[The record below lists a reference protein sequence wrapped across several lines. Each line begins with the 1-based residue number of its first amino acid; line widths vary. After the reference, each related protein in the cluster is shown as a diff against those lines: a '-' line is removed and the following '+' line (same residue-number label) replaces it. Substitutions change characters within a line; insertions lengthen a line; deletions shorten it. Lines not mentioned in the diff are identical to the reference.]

1 MGRRDPRGSLESEA
15 CNLPPAL
22 GKLTGN
28 KRKPRDATFD
38 CTLGK
43 RCLLPMDASIII
55 PTRNRADWL
64 PTCLAHLEQQ
74 TFPAA
79 RFEIIIVDD
88 GSSDDTYSVLQRYAQ
103 GAPVR
108 ICPIRAAHV
117 GFAAAR
123 NIGVEAASGS
133 ILLFF
138 ADDELA
144 SPRLLENH
152 WQAHAGLH
160 AERCF
165 VGEIHVHPQLSPASL
180 TRISIDETSYEDEY
194 LEQVSYLDAQPSN
207 LSMGKAL
214 FKGIG
219 GFDEADALC
228 PLEHV
233 VWAHRLGKS
242 GVEIRRL
249 DDTRSYVWQP
259 ASLASERAR
268 YYHMGYAMF
277 EVLRM
282 TRSDTIVDRYRLK
295 RGSVERTLSAFM
307 MPYYLRACQRNNRE
321 NPVFASALRRRI
333 LHHDRAGGFNDAAHG
348 RPRRAPSP
356 TPPAI

>member
-1 MGRRDPRGSLESEA
+1 
-15 CNLPPAL
+15 
-22 GKLTGN
+22 
-28 KRKPRDATFD
+28 
-38 CTLGK
+38 
-43 RCLLPMDASIII
+43 MDASIII
-55 PTRNRADWL
+55 PTRNRAAWL

-79 RFEIIIVDD
+79 RFEIIVVDD
-88 GSSDDTYSVLQRYAQ
+88 GSSDDSYSVLQRYAQ

-108 ICPIRAAHV
+108 IRPIRTEHV

-123 NIGVEAASGS
+123 NTGVEAATGA

-152 WQAHAGLH
+152 WRAHAGLH
-160 AERCF
+160 AERCLA
-165 VGEIHVHPQLSPASL
+165 GEIHIHPQLSPASL
-180 TRISIDETSYEDEY
+180 TRLAIDETQGEGEY
-194 LEQVSYLDAQPSN
+194 SEQVSYLDAQPSN
-207 LSMGKAL
+207 LSMGRTL
-214 FKGIG
+214 FERVGS
-219 GFDEADALC
+219 FDEVDGLDS
-228 PLEHV
+228 LEHV
-233 VWAHRLGKS
+233 VWAHRLGKT
-242 GVEIRRL
+242 GVELRRL

-282 TRSDTIVDRYRLK
+282 TRSGAVVDRYRLNS
-295 RGSVERTLSAFM
+295 GPIERTLSAFLV
-307 MPYYLRACQRNNRE
+307 PYYLRACQRNNRE

-333 LHHDRAGGFNDAAHG
+333 LQHDRAIGFNDAAHG
-348 RPRRAPSP
+348 RPRHAPSP